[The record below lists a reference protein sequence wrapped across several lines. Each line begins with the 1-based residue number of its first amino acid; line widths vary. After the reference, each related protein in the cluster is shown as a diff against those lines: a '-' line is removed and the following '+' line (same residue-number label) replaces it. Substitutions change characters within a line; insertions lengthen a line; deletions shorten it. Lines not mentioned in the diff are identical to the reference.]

1 MLNEINGPLAVLIIM
16 AHHVFLLRLR
26 LGKAPPW
33 PAGAP
38 AVALRVP
45 YGAGCSED
53 AGAETCLL
61 MRPALDFAEFLWWA
75 GLHGLAAE
83 LE

>member
-53 AGAETCLL
+53 AGAENMLTDEAGLGFCRVSLVG
-61 MRPALDFAEFLWWA
+61 RSAWA
-75 GLHGLAAE
+75 GG
-83 LE
+83 